1 MCTVEPFNYKPN
13 DFFNQNELN
22 IHNILYFLNLNYYEK
37 EPDKGCGIGKIFYQ
51 IPYDQYTDRAVII
64 SSDSIIML
72 RDNILV
78 TITNLSFKKKEYD
91 FTFMKIKQG
100 YIFSLMYSSDKENIY
115 NLDLNISPKN
125 DTTKDIYTLNR
136 ISVYSESGNPN
147 INFKNGN
154 IYFISNNKILN
165 TRSISQFFFYDI
177 FGKDYKYKMNRYFP
191 IIVNNIAQKIYSE
204 EICKINDNN
213 SLKNV
218 LYENEDL
225 IRDADYFESTF
236 KNNLVNYVDNNK
248 SVIVEPL
255 VAINEYDEY
264 IINKNNFLIFIIIVC
279 VLLLLCCITIII
291 LAIKNKSKK
300 SKKSKK

>member
-13 DFFNQNELN
+13 DFLNQNELN

-37 EPDKGCGIGKIFYQ
+37 EPDKGCGIGKVLYQ

-64 SSDSIIML
+64 TSDSIIML
-72 RDNILV
+72 RDNILM

-100 YIFSLMYSSDKENIY
+100 YVFSIMFSSDSENIY
-115 NLDLNISPKN
+115 NLDLNISPKS
-125 DTTKDIYTLNR
+125 DTTKDIYILNR
-136 ISVYSESGNPN
+136 ISIYSDSGNPN
-147 INFKNGN
+147 INLKNGN

-191 IIVNNIAQKIYSE
+191 IIVNNIPQKIYGE

-213 SLKNV
+213 SLKSV

-225 IRDADYFESTF
+225 IRDAEYFESTF

-248 SVIVEPL
+248 SIIVEPL
-255 VAINEYDEY
+255 VAINEFDQY
-264 IINKNNFLIFIIIVC
+264 IINKNKFLIFITLVC
-279 VLLLLCCITIII
+279 VLLFLCCIIIII

>member
-1 MCTVEPFNYKPN
+1 MCTIEPFNYKPN
-13 DFFNQNELN
+13 DFLNQNELN

-37 EPDKGCGIGKIFYQ
+37 EPDKGCGIGKLLYQ

-64 SSDSIIML
+64 TSDSIIML
-72 RDNILV
+72 RDNILM

-100 YIFSLMYSSDKENIY
+100 YVFSIMFSSDSENIY
-115 NLDLNISPKN
+115 NLDLNISPKS
-125 DTTKDIYTLNR
+125 DTTKDIYILNR
-136 ISVYSESGNPN
+136 ISIYSESGNPN
-147 INFKNGN
+147 INLKNGN

-191 IIVNNIAQKIYSE
+191 IIVNNIAKKVYSE

-213 SLKNV
+213 SLKSV

-225 IRDADYFESTF
+225 IRDAEYFESTF

-248 SVIVEPL
+248 SIIIEPL
-255 VAINEYDEY
+255 VSINEYDQY
-264 IINKNNFLIFIIIVC
+264 IINKNKFLIFITLVC
-279 VLLLLCCITIII
+279 VLLFLCCIIIII